1 MRWIGMSDEDMSD
14 VDATNYPQQ
23 DLLDTRA
30 QLEDRLQKALTSI
43 DSYQD
48 ERFELLDKIIQLRLR
63 LQNFVDIL
71 EK

>member
-1 MRWIGMSDEDMSD
+1 MSDEDMSD